1 MTAVCSPIDGVA
13 ASLADV
19 PDEVF
24 ASGMVG
30 AGLAVVPSAE
40 GVMDVAAPVAGKVM
54 RIMPHALVI
63 MTPENRGVLVHV
75 GIDTVHMK
83 GEGFM
88 VHAAKKDRV
97 EVGDVLIT
105 ADVAAIRAAGHDP
118 ICPVVIM
125 ESVAEDIGDVAAP
138 GTPVAMGDP
147 LFFA

>member
-1 MTAVCSPIDGVA
+1 MTAVCSPIAGEVVA
-13 ASLADV
+13 LADV
-19 PDEVF
+19 PDDVF

-30 AGLAVVPSAE
+30 AGLAVVPAGD
-40 GVMDVAAPVAGKVM
+40 GVIDVAAPVAGKIM

-75 GIDTVHMK
+75 GIDTVRMK
-83 GEGFM
+83 GEGFA

-125 ESVAEDIGDVAAP
+125 ESVAEDINDVLDP
-138 GTPVAMGDP
+138 GTSVAVGDP
-147 LFFA
+147 LFLA

>member
-1 MTAVCSPIDGVA
+1 MTAVCSPIAGEVVA
-13 ASLADV
+13 LADV
-19 PDEVF
+19 PDDVF

-30 AGLAVVPSAE
+30 AGLAVVPAGD
-40 GVMDVAAPVAGKVM
+40 GVIDVAAPVAGKIM

-75 GIDTVHMK
+75 GIDTVRMK
-83 GEGFM
+83 GEGFA

-125 ESVAEDIGDVAAP
+125 GSVAEDINDVLDP
-138 GTPVAMGDP
+138 GTSVAVGDP
-147 LFFA
+147 LFLA

>member
-1 MTAVCSPIDGVA
+1 MTAVCSPIAGEVVA
-13 ASLADV
+13 LADV
-19 PDEVF
+19 PDDVF

-30 AGLAVVPSAE
+30 AGLAVVPAGD
-40 GVMDVAAPVAGKVM
+40 GVIDVAAPVAGKIT

-75 GIDTVHMK
+75 GIDTVRMK
-83 GEGFM
+83 GEGFA

-125 ESVAEDIGDVAAP
+125 ESVAEDINDVLDP
-138 GTPVAMGDP
+138 GTSVAVGDP
-147 LFFA
+147 LFLA

>member
-1 MTAVCSPIDGVA
+1 MTAVFSPIAGDVA
-13 ASLADV
+13 ALADV

-30 AGLAVVPSAE
+30 AGVAVAPTGE
-40 GVMDVAAPVAGKVM
+40 GVIEVVAPVAGKIM

-83 GEGFM
+83 GEGFT
-88 VHAAKKDRV
+88 VHAEKKDRV

-105 ADVAAIRAAGHDP
+105 ADVTAIRAAGHDP

-125 ESVAEDIGDVAAP
+125 ESAADDIHDALEPGTRVAA
-138 GTPVAMGDP
+138 GEA
-147 LFFA
+147 LYRA

>member
-88 VHAAKKDRV
+88 VHAAK
-97 EVGDVLIT
+97 
-105 ADVAAIRAAGHDP
+105 
-118 ICPVVIM
+118 
-125 ESVAEDIGDVAAP
+125 
-138 GTPVAMGDP
+138 
-147 LFFA
+147 

>member
-13 ASLADV
+13 AALADV

-30 AGLAVVPSAE
+30 AGLAVVPAGD
-40 GVMDVAAPVAGKVM
+40 GVIDVAAPVAGKIM

-75 GIDTVHMK
+75 GIDTVRMK
-83 GEGFM
+83 GEGFA

-125 ESVAEDIGDVAAP
+125 ESVAEDINDVLDP
-138 GTPVAMGDP
+138 GTSVAVGDP
-147 LFFA
+147 LFLA